1 MEPEVLGGGYDCGP
15 LNNVSLLEGVANQ
28 RDRRGGECSGE
39 EEMRMLVG
47 WAVQEEGGEGEDVVW
62 VLAG

>member
-47 WAVQEEGGEGEDVVW
+47 WAV
-62 VLAG
+62 